1 MMFILTTSRTGG
13 VYSVTNDLKKKTVQ
27 CFQEREDAERYLYLL
42 EADDYKE
49 KLEVLE
55 VDPDVVALN
64 CDNYGYNYTIVT
76 PDDFV
81 IPPHKI

>member
-1 MMFILTTSRTGG
+1 VMFILTTSRTGG
-13 VYSVTNDLKKKTVQ
+13 VYSVTNEHNKKTVQ
-27 CFQEREDAERYLYLL
+27 CFQERDDAERYLHLL

-49 KLEVLE
+49 KLAVLE

-81 IPPHKI
+81 IPPRKI